1 MKISS
6 KARYGLYAV
15 TEMAR
20 NYGEYLSTVELA
32 ERTGVT
38 EKYLELILSILKKNG
53 IVKSARGASGGYI
66 LSDLPENISVGRVI
80 RSLENNLEIVGCI
93 NGGCGKMCG
102 CTQRSLWEKLYSYI
116 NDYLDKIS
124 LKQLAEENI

>member
-38 EKYLELILSILKKNG
+38 EKYLEQILSILKKNG

-102 CTQRSLWEKLYSYI
+102 R
-116 NDYLDKIS
+116 
-124 LKQLAEENI
+124 

>member
-15 TEMAR
+15 TELAR
-20 NYGEYLSTVELA
+20 NHGKSISAVELA

-38 EKYLELILSILKKNG
+38 EKYLEQILSILKKNN
-53 IVKSARGASGGYI
+53 IVTATRGAAGGYT
-66 LSDLPENISVGRVI
+66 LSDSPENISVGAVI

>member
-20 NYGEYLSTVELA
+20 NYGEYLSTVELV

-38 EKYLELILSILKKNG
+38 EKYLEQILSILKKNG